1 MVIFANHFKVI
12 PQYCTVHPVL
22 RMITRNWQQNI
33 MVAFL
38 AGKLALEKNGR
49 FGKAWWEKKVEIC
62 GKEGKE
68 SWVKVLKSLKVQK
81 HPSFLSR
88 MWRNILKQGETST
101 GAIVLSS

>member
-1 MVIFANHFKVI
+1 MVIFLNHFKVSSH
-12 PQYCTVHPVL
+12 YYTVHPVL
-22 RMITRNWQQNI
+22 CIITRNWQQNI

-38 AGKLALEKNGR
+38 PESWHSRKMGFLERHGGK
-49 FGKAWWEKKVEIC
+49 KKLEIC

-68 SWVKVLKSLKVQK
+68 SWAKVMKSLKVQK

-88 MWRNILKQGETST
+88 TWRNILKQGETST